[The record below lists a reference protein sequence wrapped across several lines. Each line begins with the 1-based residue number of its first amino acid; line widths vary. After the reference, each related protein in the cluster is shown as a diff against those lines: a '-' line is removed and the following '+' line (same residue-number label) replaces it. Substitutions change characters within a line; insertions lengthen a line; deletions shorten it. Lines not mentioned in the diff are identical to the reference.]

1 MDKLGATLA
10 NGGRSEE
17 AVDASGE
24 DDDEKVV
31 VVEAVQDLIC
41 HHKSHNHNH
50 RSDSLLPLE

>member
-1 MDKLGATLA
+1 LNVAGGCGCGLA
-10 NGGRSEE
+10 WSEE